1 MQMWYNGVQQALNM
15 RCKQIIKSMSGDQE
29 ILLCS
34 LYYNPGASRSFHC
47 CEWFRRNDWGESDKA
62 MEGLESEG
70 LAMQEGEDGMR
81 LTKSGMEKVTDWIE
95 SLSFDNR
102 ELVEFSYRRQRW
114 EQRASYQDETSQ

>member
-1 MQMWYNGVQQALNM
+1 
-15 RCKQIIKSMSGDQE
+15 
-29 ILLCS
+29 
-34 LYYNPGASRSFHC
+34 
-47 CEWFRRNDWGESDKA
+47 